1 MVTGYR
7 NWQSMGRQV
16 MKGEKGITIIAP
28 APVKRKQKQEV
39 LDRDYRPILD
49 ENGEPV
55 LKEVE
60 VKIPRFK
67 AITVFDITQTTGE
80 PIELLAPQEL
90 QEAVR
95 DYDFILQALK
105 DISPVPI
112 RFDEIEGTSK
122 GYYHNIKTEIVIR
135 KEMSESQTLK
145 TVIHESAHAKLHDK
159 EHMEKTGEKKDQ
171 LTREVE
177 AESVAYC
184 VCSALGLDT
193 SDYSF
198 PYIAGWSSG
207 KDMKELKTSMDTI
220 RRTAGEMIDELS
232 EKIRERNAERKKELE
247 EDQKKELIPAM
258 EAAGYRFQEKEGQ
271 MLFVP
276 DGVHEISGPL
286 YAKSWEDVRNWL
298 YAAIRK
304 KPLDRERIERVLYP
318 ERFNKTSEEMMFQM
332 TGTRFAIYQIPEDSR
347 GASYQFMGTEERR
360 KQGTEVNAS
369 DYECVYSAQML
380 PSDDLPTLYSMFQE
394 NVPADFK
401 SHSLSVSD
409 VVVTNQGGEMHA
421 YYVDRFG
428 FEELPE
434 FVSQRQGIL
443 GITKEDPGIDVLD
456 DSKCISF
463 YAAECEEFP
472 ILGEVYTDLKLEDA
486 FAKYDQIPENRMNGI
501 KCIGFDL
508 QDGSDWSGMFTLVSG
523 DKIDK
528 ELINS
533 IPGFREN
540 RLVQEAVSR
549 AEKILKKRK
558 RDREHTPEEKK
569 EEMGKEK
576 EQKRHRRRE
585 ENSL

>member
-1 MVTGYR
+1 
-7 NWQSMGRQV
+7 
-16 MKGEKGITIIAP
+16 MKLNIDGDFKYYTFESLEKMELYITEKLSGAFP
-28 APVKRKQKQEV
+28 
-39 LDRDYRPILD
+39 
-49 ENGEPV
+49 
-55 LKEVE
+55 
-60 VKIPRFK
+60 KI
-67 AITVFDITQTTGE
+67 
-80 PIELLAPQEL
+80 
-90 QEAVR
+90 
-95 DYDFILQALK
+95 
-105 DISPVPI
+105 S
-112 RFDEIEGTSK
+112 
-122 GYYHNIKTEIVIR
+122 
-135 KEMSESQTLK
+135 
-145 TVIHESAHAKLHDK
+145 
-159 EHMEKTGEKKDQ
+159 
-171 LTREVE
+171 
-177 AESVAYC
+177 
-184 VCSALGLDT
+184 
-193 SDYSF
+193 
-198 PYIAGWSSG
+198 
-207 KDMKELKTSMDTI
+207 
-220 RRTAGEMIDELS
+220 
-232 EKIRERNAERKKELE
+232 
-247 EDQKKELIPAM
+247 
-258 EAAGYRFQEKEGQ
+258 FQEKEGQ

-298 YAAIRK
+298 DAAIRK
-304 KPLDRERIERVLYP
+304 EPLDRERIERVLYP
-318 ERFNKTSEEMMFQM
+318 ERFDKTSEEMMFQM

-401 SHSLSVSD
+401 SHSLAVSD

-434 FVSQRQGIL
+434 FVSQRQEIL

-549 AEKILKKRK
+549 AEKILEKRK
-558 RDREHTPEEKK
+558 RDREHTPAEKK

-576 EQKRHRRRE
+576 EQKRHRKRE

>member
-1 MVTGYR
+1 
-7 NWQSMGRQV
+7 
-16 MKGEKGITIIAP
+16 
-28 APVKRKQKQEV
+28 
-39 LDRDYRPILD
+39 
-49 ENGEPV
+49 
-55 LKEVE
+55 
-60 VKIPRFK
+60 
-67 AITVFDITQTTGE
+67 
-80 PIELLAPQEL
+80 
-90 QEAVR
+90 
-95 DYDFILQALK
+95 
-105 DISPVPI
+105 
-112 RFDEIEGTSK
+112 
-122 GYYHNIKTEIVIR
+122 
-135 KEMSESQTLK
+135 
-145 TVIHESAHAKLHDK
+145 
-159 EHMEKTGEKKDQ
+159 
-171 LTREVE
+171 
-177 AESVAYC
+177 
-184 VCSALGLDT
+184 
-193 SDYSF
+193 
-198 PYIAGWSSG
+198 
-207 KDMKELKTSMDTI
+207 
-220 RRTAGEMIDELS
+220 
-232 EKIRERNAERKKELE
+232 
-247 EDQKKELIPAM
+247 M

-298 YAAIRK
+298 DAAIRK
-304 KPLDRERIERVLYP
+304 EPLDRERIERVLYP
-318 ERFNKTSEEMMFQM
+318 ERFDKTSEEMMFQM

-347 GASYQFMGTEERR
+347 GAFYQFMGTEERR

-380 PSDDLPTLYSMFQE
+380 PSDDLNTLYSMFQE

-409 VVVTNQGGEMHA
+409 VIVTNRGREMQA

-434 FVSQRQGIL
+434 FVSQRQEIL

-456 DSKCISF
+456 DSKRISF

-486 FAKYDQIPENRMNGI
+486 FTKYDQIPENRMNGI

-540 RLVQEAVSR
+540 PLVQEAVSR
-549 AEKILKKRK
+549 AEKILEKRK
-558 RDREHTPEEKK
+558 RDREHTLAEKK